1 MTLQDFIEEIH
12 QLKNKSDY
20 ELVLQ
25 VDGLDDDAYFIE
37 IDKANKIIRFFGE

>member
-1 MTLQDFIEEIH
+1 MTLQDLIEETYR
-12 QLKNKSDY
+12 LKNKSEY

-37 IDKANKIIRFFGE
+37 IDKVNKIIRIFGE

>member
-1 MTLQDFIEEIH
+1 MTLQDFIEETH
-12 QLKNKSDY
+12 RVKNKSEY

-37 IDKANKIIRFFGE
+37 IDKANKVIRIFGE

>member
-1 MTLQDFIEEIH
+1 MTLQDFIEETH
-12 QLKNKSDY
+12 RLKNKSEY

-37 IDKANKIIRFFGE
+37 IDKTNKVIRIFGE

>member
-1 MTLQDFIEEIH
+1 MTLQDFIEET
-12 QLKNKSDY
+12 QTLRNKSQY

-37 IDKANKIIRFFGE
+37 IDKANKVIRIFGE